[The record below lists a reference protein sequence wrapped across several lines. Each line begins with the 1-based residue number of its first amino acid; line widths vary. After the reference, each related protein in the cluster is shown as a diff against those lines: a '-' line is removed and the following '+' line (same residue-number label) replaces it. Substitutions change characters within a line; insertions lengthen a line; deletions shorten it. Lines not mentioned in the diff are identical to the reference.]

1 MQLPK
6 LPTAPGQE
14 LKFATPLGRAVYN
27 AVFNEKPSDVSQ
39 SFLAR
44 RLAFVYELD
53 EDNGTDVPTTLRRSL
68 ADCPPVS
75 SAHASHAC
83 CCQDC
88 MLARHAPALLRPLNN
103 QWARR
108 PAAVKASSLTAC
120 LCSLFEYH
128 ASSLSLLPPV

>member
-53 EDNGTDVPTTLRRSL
+53 EDTGTDVPTTLRRSL
-68 ADCPPVS
+68 ADCPPVRA
-75 SAHASHAC
+75 AHALSLRAH
-83 CCQDC
+83 CCQC
-88 MLARHAPALLRPLNN
+88 RMLVRPSFLPAAPTVQSICSGLAAIAPLTARPLFS
-103 QWARR
+103 A
-108 PAAVKASSLTAC
+108 
-120 LCSLFEYH
+120 F
-128 ASSLSLLPPV
+128 